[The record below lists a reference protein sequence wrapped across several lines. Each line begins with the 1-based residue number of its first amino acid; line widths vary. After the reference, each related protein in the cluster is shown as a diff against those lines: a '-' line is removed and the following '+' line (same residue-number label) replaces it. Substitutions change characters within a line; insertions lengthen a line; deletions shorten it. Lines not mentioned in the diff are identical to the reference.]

1 MADKKKYD
9 EYLYYLGTLLKQEDF
24 YSDLTDSIAQGKNSF
39 QVSQRFQKQIFDESW
54 IDTLE
59 DCIVALDT
67 IVRNPRKF
75 IVVEEDIVDISLA
88 RSISVE
94 SVKHLAQ
101 HTNFISSVTKDGMVI
116 PSKILNTSKEESYE
130 IYENRFI
137 YTLLLKTKDFISRR
151 YNLIKQANL
160 NSDQIVVNVS
170 SDFGLEKDSNM
181 SYTMTTT
188 ANMPVETIVGAD
200 DDHSLIDRVERINS
214 IVGSFLASPF
224 AKEMVSCALVRPPIT
239 RTNVILKDP
248 NFKKALVLWQF
259 IESYDKIGFE
269 VETVTETR
277 DLAPAQAEKY
287 RNLIYLNTLVIESM
301 AAQREGELLQEEEKK
316 QDKNVE
322 NEYLTKNIDDFVPD
336 DFPQLH
342 MDLHE
347 IRRLYTTVPGSHN
360 EVPLADLKKMNSA
373 LDRVIRQYKI
383 NEAKEDSLRQ
393 KRLLQQQLKEEEQ
406 LKLEALKQAE
416 KDAKEAE
423 KRRKLEEKERLRAEK
438 AAERAAKAAEKEERD
453 RIRREKQEAHDRVV
467 RAEERLMRLRLCQEE
482 AEMEKRLQAEKERL
496 DAIQRSEEERMETER
511 QLLAEQLEREKAM
524 TYLAPIEGEALLLL
538 RKKEIR
544 RIEEMRQAQEATMQ
558 QLIATHY
565 SDMEA
570 QQKQAIID
578 MEELAELI
586 NFDNVTVTE
595 AEKQEAMQAED
606 INVLT
611 YGAERVNDILNDKQT
626 PEELE
631 ASKSE
636 AVAPVPEV
644 GDYGYEELGQN
655 AEEVIFEL
663 IPEEEPESET
673 VVAEE
678 TAVPEEQAEEIVA
691 ETISTEPKSEGTVG
705 EMGSLDDD
713 WSFIDDLK
721 VDTKAAKPA
730 PEVKFAPVHDKENAA
745 ATKEERK
752 LFKQKQKAEAK
763 AQKEAEKARRE
774 QEKKETKER
783 IKRLDEENKAAAAS
797 SFAPTAPRVKKNA
810 FNPKFTPS
818 AETILAPKANAPV
831 EQKEQAPQTTPITPV
846 PESTQPAAKQSAPT
860 TTSTVSTTTGAPRA
874 RTFIPRSYTPLS
886 VTPDN
891 IHEILGDEKDKK
903 GKKKR

>member
-1 MADKKKYD
+1 MADKKRYD

-24 YSDLTDSIAQGKNSF
+24 YSEFSDQIAQGKNSF

-151 YNLIKQANL
+151 YNLIKQSSA
-160 NSDQIVVNVS
+160 NSDQIVVNVT
-170 SDFGLEKDSNM
+170 SDFGLDKDS
-181 SYTMTTT
+181 SVTYTMSTT
-188 ANMPVETIVGAD
+188 ANMPVESVIGTEEN
-200 DDHSLIDRVERINS
+200 HSLLERVERINS

-259 IESYDKIGFE
+259 IESYNKVGFE

-277 DLAPAQAEKY
+277 DLAPTVAEKY
-287 RNLIYLNTLVIESM
+287 RDLIYLNTLVIESM
-301 AAQREGELLQEEEKK
+301 AARAEGGLIEEKELEK
-316 QDKNVE
+316 QKNLE

-347 IRRLYTTVPGSHN
+347 IRRLYTTVPGER
-360 EVPLADLKKMNSA
+360 EVPQDDLRKMNAA

-383 NEAKEDSLRQ
+383 NVAKEDSARQ
-393 KRLLQQQLKEEEQ
+393 KALLKQQLKEEAQ
-406 LKLEALKQAE
+406 LKLEALKQAK
-416 KDAKEAE
+416 KDAAEAE
-423 KRRKLEEKERLRAEK
+423 KRRKQEEKERIRAQKEAEK
-438 AAERAAKAAEKEERD
+438 ALKQAQKEEEE
-453 RIRREKQEAHDRVV
+453 RIRREKRETHDRIV

-482 AEMEKRLQAEKERL
+482 AEMELRLAAEKERL
-496 DAIQRSEEERMETER
+496 DAIQRSEQERMETEKR
-511 QLLAEQLEREKAM
+511 LLAEQLEREKAM
-524 TYLAPIEGEALLLL
+524 TYIAPIEGEALLLL

-544 RIEEMRQAQEATMQ
+544 RIEEMRKEQENTMQ

-570 QQKQAIID
+570 QQRQAIID
-578 MEELAELI
+578 MEELAQLI
-586 NFDNVTVTE
+586 NFDNISVTE
-595 AEKQEAMQAED
+595 QERRDAMEAED
-606 INVLT
+606 VNVLT
-611 YGAERVNDILNDKQT
+611 YGKEEINEVLNDKLT

-631 ASKSE
+631 KEKQE
-636 AVAPVPEV
+636 AVAPTPEV
-644 GDYGYEELGQN
+644 GDYGYTELGQN
-655 AEEVIFEL
+655 AEEVVFDFVPEQE
-663 IPEEEPESET
+663 PEETPAEEA
-673 VVAEE
+673 VAESQ
-678 TAVPEEQAEEIVA
+678 PEQTEAEPVEEESA
-691 ETISTEPKSEGTVG
+691 ASTDE
-705 EMGSLDDD
+705 
-713 WSFIDDLK
+713 WSFIDNLTVDESTAAPTPVVDLS
-721 VDTKAAKPA
+721 KP
-730 PEVKFAPVHDKENAA
+730 EDKENVPTTLSQRWANW
-745 ATKEERK
+745 KKRR
-752 LFKQKQKAEAK
+752 AEAK
-763 AQKEAEKARRE
+763 AKKAEEKARRE
-774 QEKKETKER
+774 QEKKERKER
-783 IKRLDEENKAAAAS
+783 LKKLEEENKAAAAA
-797 SFAPTAPRVKKNA
+797 SFAPTEPRKKS
-810 FNPKFTPS
+810 NPYTPT
-818 AETILAPKANAPV
+818 AQEILAP
-831 EQKEQAPQTTPITPV
+831 QAMPKPTEEPQVVKPEATIT
-846 PESTQPAAKQSAPT
+846 ESGHSENGTA
-860 TTSTVSTTTGAPRA
+860 RA
-874 RTFIPRSYTPLS
+874 RTFIPRSYTPIS
-886 VTPDN
+886 ITPDN
-891 IHEILGDEKDKK
+891 VHDVLGD
-903 GKKKR
+903 KKKKK

>member
-9 EYLYYLGTLLKQEDF
+9 EYLYYLSTLLKQEDF
-24 YSDLTDSIAQGKNSF
+24 YTDFSDQIQQGKNSF

-137 YTLLLKTKDFISRR
+137 YTLLLKTKDFIGRR
-151 YNLIKQANL
+151 YNLIKQASA
-160 NSDQIVVNVS
+160 NSDQIVVNVT
-170 SDFGLEKDSNM
+170 SDFGLDKDSNIT
-181 SYTMTTT
+181 YTMSTT
-188 ANMPVETIVGAD
+188 ANMPVESVVGTEEN
-200 DDHSLIDRVERINS
+200 HSLLERVERINS
-214 IVGSFLASPF
+214 IVGSFLGSPF

-259 IESYDKIGFE
+259 IESYNKVGFE

-277 DLAPAQAEKY
+277 DLAPSVAEKY
-287 RNLIYLNTLVIESM
+287 RDLIYLNTLVIESM
-301 AAQREGELLQEEEKK
+301 AARSEGGLVEEKELEK
-316 QDKNVE
+316 QKNVE

-347 IRRLYTTVPGSHN
+347 IRRLYTTVPGER
-360 EVPLADLKKMNSA
+360 EVPQEDIRKMNAA

-383 NEAKEDSLRQ
+383 NTAKEDSARQ
-393 KRLLQQQLKEEEQ
+393 KALLKQQLKEEAE
-406 LKLEALKQAE
+406 LKLEALRQAK

-423 KRRKLEEKERLRAEK
+423 IRRKQEEKERIRAQKEAEK
-438 AAERAAKAAEKEERD
+438 AAKQAQKEEAERIRKEKREMHD
-453 RIRREKQEAHDRVV
+453 RIV

-482 AEMEKRLQAEKERL
+482 AEMEKRLAAEKERL

-524 TYLAPIEGEALLLL
+524 TYIAPIEGEALLLL

-544 RIEEMRQAQEATMQ
+544 RIEEMRREQENTMQ

-578 MEELAELI
+578 MEELAQLI
-586 NFDNVTVTE
+586 NFDNVAVTE
-595 AEKQEAMQAED
+595 QEREEAMQAED

-611 YGAERVNDILNDKQT
+611 YGKEKVNEILNDQLT
-626 PEELE
+626 QEELE
-631 ASKSE
+631 KE
-636 AVAPVPEV
+636 KENAVAPTPEV
-644 GDYGYEELGQN
+644 GDYGYTELGQN
-655 AEEVIFEL
+655 AEEVVFDFVPEAEPEPEPEPEAA
-663 IPEEEPESET
+663 PEETPAEP
-673 VVAEE
+673 VAEE
-678 TAVPEEQAEEIVA
+678 GEEALAE
-691 ETISTEPKSEGTVG
+691 
-705 EMGSLDDD
+705 DD
-713 WSFIDDLK
+713 WSFIDSLDAGQASGSAEP
-721 VDTKAAKPA
+721 VAKPKIIV
-730 PEVKFAPVHDKENAA
+730 PEDRENTATTAKERREL
-745 ATKEERK
+745 KKQRK
-752 LFKQKQKAEAK
+752 LE
-763 AQKEAEKARRE
+763 EKARKAEEKHRRE
-774 QEKKETKER
+774 MEKKERKER
-783 IKRLDEENKAAAAS
+783 LKKLEEENRAAAAAS
-797 SFAPTAPRVKKNA
+797 FAPTTPKKSA
-810 FNPKFTPS
+810 NPYTPT
-818 AETILAPKANAPV
+818 AQEILAP
-831 EQKEQAPQTTPITPV
+831 QQAPAQQ
-846 PESTQPAAKQSAPT
+846 PEQNKPKAPDVTINASGGNNGGAARP
-860 TTSTVSTTTGAPRA
+860 
-874 RTFIPRSYTPLS
+874 RTFIPRSYTPIS

-891 IHEILGDEKDKK
+891 VHDLIGDKKKDKK
-903 GKKKR
+903 K

>member
-9 EYLYYLGTLLKQEDF
+9 EYLYYLSTLLKQEDF
-24 YSDLTDSIAQGKNSF
+24 YTDFSDQIQQGKNSF
-39 QVSQRFQKQIFDESW
+39 QISQRFQKQIFDESW

-137 YTLLLKTKDFISRR
+137 YTLLLKTKDFIGRR
-151 YNLIKQANL
+151 YNLIKQASA
-160 NSDQIVVNVS
+160 NSDQIVVNVT
-170 SDFGLEKDSNM
+170 SDFGLDKDSNIT
-181 SYTMTTT
+181 YTMSTT
-188 ANMPVETIVGAD
+188 ANMPVESVVGTEEN
-200 DDHSLIDRVERINS
+200 HSLLERVERINS

-259 IESYDKIGFE
+259 IESYNKVGFE

-277 DLAPAQAEKY
+277 DLAPSVAEKY
-287 RNLIYLNTLVIESM
+287 RDLIYLNTLVIESM
-301 AAQREGELLQEEEKK
+301 AARSEGGLVEEKELEK
-316 QDKNVE
+316 QKNVE

-347 IRRLYTTVPGSHN
+347 IRRLYTTVPGER
-360 EVPLADLKKMNSA
+360 EVPQDDLRKMNAA

-383 NEAKEDSLRQ
+383 NTAKEDSARQ
-393 KRLLQQQLKEEEQ
+393 KALLKQQLKEEEE
-406 LKLEALKQAE
+406 LKLEALRQAK

-423 KRRKLEEKERLRAEK
+423 IRRKQEEKERIRAQKEAEK
-438 AAERAAKAAEKEERD
+438 AAKQAQKEEAERIRKEKREMHD
-453 RIRREKQEAHDRVV
+453 RIV

-482 AEMEKRLQAEKERL
+482 AEMEKRLAAEKERL
-496 DAIQRSEEERMETER
+496 EAIQRSEEERMATER

-524 TYLAPIEGEALLLL
+524 TYIAPIEGEALLLL

-544 RIEEMRQAQEATMQ
+544 KIEEMRRDQENTMQ

-578 MEELAELI
+578 MEELAQLI
-586 NFDNVTVTE
+586 NFDNVAVTE
-595 AEKQEAMQAED
+595 QEREEAMKAED

-611 YGAERVNDILNDKQT
+611 YGKEEVNKILNEPST

-631 ASKSE
+631 KEKAE
-636 AVAPVPEV
+636 AVAPTPEV
-644 GDYGYEELGQN
+644 GDYGYTELGQD
-655 AEEVIFEL
+655 AEEVVFDIVPEAEPKEEAPAEEAA
-663 IPEEEPESET
+663 PEETPAEGAVGSEEEA
-673 VVAEE
+673 VEEAE
-678 TAVPEEQAEEIVA
+678 
-691 ETISTEPKSEGTVG
+691 
-705 EMGSLDDD
+705 DD
-713 WSFIDDLK
+713 WSFIDSLD
-721 VDTKAAKPA
+721 VGTEPSAPAETKAAPRELTA
-730 PEVKFAPVHDKENAA
+730 
-745 ATKEERK
+745 EERENIATTAK
-752 LFKQKQKAEAK
+752 ERRELKKQRKAE
-763 AQKEAEKARRE
+763 EKARKIAEKVRQE
-774 QEKKETKER
+774 QEKKERKER
-783 IKRLDEENKAAAAS
+783 LKKLEEENKAAAAA
-797 SFAPTAPRVKKNA
+797 SFAPTAPRKSA
-810 FNPKFTPS
+810 NPYTPT
-818 AETILAPKANAPV
+818 AQEILAPKA
-831 EQKEQAPQTTPITPV
+831 QQ
-846 PESTQPAAKQSAPT
+846 PEETKPAAPEANVK
-860 TTSTVSTTTGAPRA
+860 TSSGAAQGAARP
-874 RTFIPRSYTPLS
+874 RTFIPRSYTPIS

-891 IHEILGDEKDKK
+891 VHDVLGDKKKDKK
-903 GKKKR
+903 K

>member
-1 MADKKKYD
+1 MADKKRYD

-24 YSDLTDSIAQGKNSF
+24 YSEFSDQIAQGKNSF

-151 YNLIKQANL
+151 YNLIKQANA
-160 NSDQIVVNVS
+160 NSDQIVVNVT
-170 SDFGLEKDSNM
+170 SDFGLDKDSNIT
-181 SYTMTTT
+181 YTMSTT
-188 ANMPVETIVGAD
+188 ANMPVESVVGTAE
-200 DDHSLIDRVERINS
+200 DHTLIERVERINS

-259 IESYDKIGFE
+259 IESYNKVGFE

-277 DLAPAQAEKY
+277 DLAPAVAEKY
-287 RNLIYLNTLVIESM
+287 RDLIYLNTLVIESM
-301 AAQREGELLQEEEKK
+301 AARAEGGIIEEKELEK
-316 QDKNVE
+316 QKNLE

-347 IRRLYTTVPGSHN
+347 IRRLYTTVPGER
-360 EVPLADLKKMNSA
+360 EVPQEDLRKMNAA

-383 NEAKEDSLRQ
+383 NVAKEDSARQ
-393 KRLLQQQLKEEEQ
+393 KALLKQQLKEEEQ
-406 LKLEALKQAE
+406 LKLEALRQAQKE
-416 KDAKEAE
+416 AKEAE
-423 KRRKLEEKERLRAEK
+423 QRRKQEEKERIRAQKEAEK
-438 AAERAAKAAEKEERD
+438 AQKEAEKAEKE
-453 RIRREKQEAHDRVV
+453 RIRREKREAHDRIV

-482 AEMEKRLQAEKERL
+482 AEMEKRLAAEKERL
-496 DAIQRSEEERMETER
+496 DAIRRSEEERMATER

-524 TYLAPIEGEALLLL
+524 TYIAPIEGEALLLL

-544 RIEEMRQAQEATMQ
+544 KIEEMRREQENTMQ
-558 QLIATHY
+558 QLISTHY

-578 MEELAELI
+578 MEELAQLI
-586 NFDNVTVTE
+586 NFDNVAVTE
-595 AEKQEAMQAED
+595 QERVEAMQAED
-606 INVLT
+606 VNVLT
-611 YGAERVNDILNDKQT
+611 YGKEQINEILNDKLD
-626 PEELE
+626 EEALE
-631 ASKSE
+631 KEKEE
-636 AVAPVPEV
+636 AVAPTPEV
-644 GDYGYEELGQN
+644 GDYGYTELGQD
-655 AEEVIFEL
+655 AEEVIFDL
-663 IPEEEPESET
+663 VPEEEPEEAPVEEESAPEEEA
-673 VVAEE
+673 VAEE
-678 TAVPEEQAEEIVA
+678 EEK
-691 ETISTEPKSEGTVG
+691 EPAMPGDEAALPS
-705 EMGSLDDD
+705 DDED
-713 WSFIDDLK
+713 WSFIDELK
-721 VDTKAAKPA
+721 VDEKDKKKPVNVDLSA
-730 PEVKFAPVHDKENAA
+730 PEDRENVAT
-745 ATKEERK
+745 TKEERK
-752 LFKQKQKAEAK
+752 AYKLRMKAEAK
-763 AQKEAEKARRE
+763 AKKEEEKQRRE
-774 QEKKETKER
+774 REKIEQKER
-783 IKRLDEENKAAAAS
+783 IKRLEEENKAAATA
-797 SFAPTAPRVKKNA
+797 SFAPTAPRPKKQQ
-810 FNPKFTPS
+810 NPLTPS
-818 AETILAPKANAPV
+818 AAEILAPKPS
-831 EQKEQAPQTTPITPV
+831 APQQEV
-846 PESTQPAAKQSAPT
+846 KQTQNAAPT
-860 TTSTVSTTTGAPRA
+860 ITASGGTGAPRQ

-886 VTPDN
+886 VTPEN
-891 IHEILGDEKDKK
+891 IHEVLGDKDKK
-903 GKKKR
+903 KKDKKK

>member
-1 MADKKKYD
+1 MADKKRYD
-9 EYLYYLGTLLKQEDF
+9 EYLYYLSTILKQEDF
-24 YSDLTDSIAQGKNSF
+24 YSEFSDQIMQGKNSF

-137 YTLLLKTKDFISRR
+137 YTLLLKTKDFIGRR
-151 YNLIKQANL
+151 YNLIKQASA
-160 NSDQIVVNVS
+160 NSDQIVVNVT
-170 SDFGLEKDSNM
+170 SDFGLDKDSNIT
-181 SYTMTTT
+181 YTMSTT
-188 ANMPVETIVGAD
+188 ANMPVESVIGTEEN
-200 DDHSLIDRVERINS
+200 HSLLERVERINS

-259 IESYDKIGFE
+259 IESYNKVGFE

-277 DLAPAQAEKY
+277 DLAPSVAEKY
-287 RNLIYLNTLVIESM
+287 RDLIYLNTLVIESM
-301 AAQREGELLQEEEKK
+301 AAKAEGGLIEEKELEK
-316 QDKNVE
+316 QKNVE
-322 NEYLTKNIDDFVPD
+322 NEYVTKNIDDFVPD

-347 IRRLYTTVPGSHN
+347 IRRLYTTVPG
-360 EVPLADLKKMNSA
+360 EREIPQDDIRKMNAA

-383 NEAKEDSLRQ
+383 NTAKEDSARQ
-393 KRLLQQQLKEEEQ
+393 KALLKQQLKEEEQ
-406 LKLEALKQAE
+406 LKLEALRQAK

-423 KRRKLEEKERLRAEK
+423 IRRKQEEKERIRAQKEAEK
-438 AAERAAKAAEKEERD
+438 AAKQAQKEEAERIRKEKREMHD
-453 RIRREKQEAHDRVV
+453 RIV

-482 AEMEKRLQAEKERL
+482 AEMEKRLAAEKERL

-524 TYLAPIEGEALLLL
+524 TYIAPIEGEALLLL

-544 RIEEMRQAQEATMQ
+544 RIEEMRREQENTMQ

-578 MEELAELI
+578 MEELAQLI
-586 NFDNVTVTE
+586 NFDNVAVTE
-595 AEKQEAMQAED
+595 QEREEAMQAED

-611 YGAERVNDILNDKQT
+611 YGKEKVNEILNDQLT
-626 PEELE
+626 QEELE
-631 ASKSE
+631 KE
-636 AVAPVPEV
+636 KENAVAPTPEV
-644 GDYGYEELGQN
+644 GDYGYTELGQN
-655 AEEVIFEL
+655 AEEVVFDFVPEAEPEPEPEPEAA
-663 IPEEEPESET
+663 PEETPAEP
-673 VVAEE
+673 VAEE
-678 TAVPEEQAEEIVA
+678 GEEVLAE
-691 ETISTEPKSEGTVG
+691 
-705 EMGSLDDD
+705 DD
-713 WSFIDDLK
+713 WSFIDSLDAGQASGG
-721 VDTKAAKPA
+721 TEPAAKPKIIV
-730 PEVKFAPVHDKENAA
+730 PEDRENTATTAKERREL
-745 ATKEERK
+745 KKQRK
-752 LFKQKQKAEAK
+752 LE
-763 AQKEAEKARRE
+763 EKARKAEEKHRRE
-774 QEKKETKER
+774 MEKKERKER
-783 IKRLDEENKAAAAS
+783 LKKLEEENRAAAAAS
-797 SFAPTAPRVKKNA
+797 FAPTTPKKSA
-810 FNPKFTPS
+810 NPYTPT
-818 AETILAPKANAPV
+818 AQEILAP
-831 EQKEQAPQTTPITPV
+831 QQAPAQQ
-846 PESTQPAAKQSAPT
+846 PEQNKPKAPDVTINASGGNNGGAARP
-860 TTSTVSTTTGAPRA
+860 
-874 RTFIPRSYTPLS
+874 RTFIPRSYTPIS

-891 IHEILGDEKDKK
+891 VHDLIGDKKKDKK
-903 GKKKR
+903 K

>member
-1 MADKKKYD
+1 MADKKRYD
-9 EYLYYLGTLLKQEDF
+9 EYLYYLSTLLKQEDF
-24 YSDLTDSIAQGKNSF
+24 YSDFSDQILQGKNSF
-39 QVSQRFQKQIFDESW
+39 QISQRFQKQIFDESW

-137 YTLLLKTKDFISRR
+137 YTLLLKTKDFIGRR
-151 YNLIKQANL
+151 YNLIKQASA
-160 NSDQIVVNVS
+160 NSDQIVVNVT
-170 SDFGLEKDSNM
+170 SDFGLDKDSNIT
-181 SYTMTTT
+181 YTMSTT
-188 ANMPVETIVGAD
+188 ANMPVESVIGTEEN
-200 DDHSLIDRVERINS
+200 HSLLERVERINS

-259 IESYDKIGFE
+259 IESYNKVGFE

-277 DLAPAQAEKY
+277 DLAPSVAEKY
-287 RNLIYLNTLVIESM
+287 RDLIYLNTLVIESM
-301 AAQREGELLQEEEKK
+301 AAKAEGGLIEEKELEK
-316 QDKNVE
+316 QKNVE
-322 NEYLTKNIDDFVPD
+322 NEYVTKNIDDFVPD

-347 IRRLYTTVPGSHN
+347 IRRLYTTVPG
-360 EVPLADLKKMNSA
+360 EREIPQDDIRKMNAA

-383 NEAKEDSLRQ
+383 NTAKEDSARQ
-393 KRLLQQQLKEEEQ
+393 KALLKQQLKEEEQ
-406 LKLEALKQAE
+406 LKLEALRQAK

-423 KRRKLEEKERLRAEK
+423 IRRKQEEKERIRAQKEAEK
-438 AAERAAKAAEKEERD
+438 AAKQAQKEEAERIRKEKREMHD
-453 RIRREKQEAHDRVV
+453 RIV

-482 AEMEKRLQAEKERL
+482 AEMEKRLAAEKERL
-496 DAIQRSEEERMETER
+496 DAIQRSEVERMETER

-524 TYLAPIEGEALLLL
+524 TYIAPIEGEALLLL

-544 RIEEMRQAQEATMQ
+544 RIEEMRREQENTMQ

-578 MEELAELI
+578 MEELAQLI
-586 NFDNVTVTE
+586 NFDNVAVTE
-595 AEKQEAMQAED
+595 QEREEAMKAED

-611 YGAERVNDILNDKQT
+611 YGKEKVNEILNDQLT
-626 PEELE
+626 PAELE
-631 ASKSE
+631 KE
-636 AVAPVPEV
+636 KENAVAPTPEV
-644 GDYGYEELGQN
+644 GDYGYTELGQN
-655 AEEVIFEL
+655 AEEVVFDFVPEAEPEPEPEQEAA
-663 IPEEEPESET
+663 PEETPEEP
-673 VVAEE
+673 VAEE
-678 TAVPEEQAEEIVA
+678 GDEVNVE
-691 ETISTEPKSEGTVG
+691 
-705 EMGSLDDD
+705 DD
-713 WSFIDDLK
+713 WSFIDSLD
-721 VDTKAAKPA
+721 VGSSDTAASTEAAARPA
-730 PEVKFAPVHDKENAA
+730 PRIITPEDRENTATTAKERREL
-745 ATKEERK
+745 KKQRK
-752 LFKQKQKAEAK
+752 LE
-763 AQKEAEKARRE
+763 EKARKAEEKHRRE
-774 QEKKETKER
+774 LEKQERKER
-783 IKRLDEENKAAAAS
+783 LKKLEEENKAAAAA
-797 SFAPTAPRVKKNA
+797 SFAPTTPKKSA
-810 FNPKFTPS
+810 NPYTPT
-818 AETILAPKANAPV
+818 AQEILAPQPEQNKPKTPDVTINASGGANNG
-831 EQKEQAPQTTPITPV
+831 
-846 PESTQPAAKQSAPT
+846 AARP
-860 TTSTVSTTTGAPRA
+860 
-874 RTFIPRSYTPLS
+874 RTFIPRSYTPIS

-891 IHEILGDEKDKK
+891 VHDLIGDKKKDKK
-903 GKKKR
+903 K

>member
-1 MADKKKYD
+1 MADKKRYD

-24 YSDLTDSIAQGKNSF
+24 YSDFSDQILQGKNSF
-39 QVSQRFQKQIFDESW
+39 QISQRFQKQIFDESW

-137 YTLLLKTKDFISRR
+137 YTLLLKTKDFIGRR
-151 YNLIKQANL
+151 YNLIKQASA
-160 NSDQIVVNVS
+160 NSDQIVVNVT
-170 SDFGLEKDSNM
+170 SDFGLDKDS
-181 SYTMTTT
+181 SITYTMSTT
-188 ANMPVETIVGAD
+188 ANMPVESVIGTEEN
-200 DDHSLIDRVERINS
+200 HSLLERVERINS

-259 IESYDKIGFE
+259 IESYNKVGFE

-277 DLAPAQAEKY
+277 DLAPSVAEKY
-287 RNLIYLNTLVIESM
+287 RDLIYLNTLVIESM
-301 AAQREGELLQEEEKK
+301 AAKAEGGLIEEKELEK
-316 QDKNVE
+316 QKNVE
-322 NEYLTKNIDDFVPD
+322 NEYVTKNIDDFVPD

-347 IRRLYTTVPGSHN
+347 IRRLYTTVPG
-360 EVPLADLKKMNSA
+360 EREIPQDDIRKMNAA

-383 NEAKEDSLRQ
+383 NTAKEDSARQ
-393 KRLLQQQLKEEEQ
+393 KALLKQQLKEEEQ
-406 LKLEALKQAE
+406 LKLEALRQAK

-423 KRRKLEEKERLRAEK
+423 IRRKQEEKERIRAQKEAEK
-438 AAERAAKAAEKEERD
+438 AAKQAQKEEAERIRKEKREMHD
-453 RIRREKQEAHDRVV
+453 RIV

-482 AEMEKRLQAEKERL
+482 AEMEKRLAAEKERL
-496 DAIQRSEEERMETER
+496 DAIQRSEVERMETER

-524 TYLAPIEGEALLLL
+524 TYIAPIEGEALLLL

-544 RIEEMRQAQEATMQ
+544 RIEEMRREQENTMQ

-578 MEELAELI
+578 MEELAQLI
-586 NFDNVTVTE
+586 NFDNVAVTE
-595 AEKQEAMQAED
+595 QEREEAMQAED

-611 YGAERVNDILNDKQT
+611 YGKEKVNEILNDQLT
-626 PEELE
+626 QDELE
-631 ASKSE
+631 KE
-636 AVAPVPEV
+636 KENAVAPTPEV
-644 GDYGYEELGQN
+644 GDYGYTELGQN
-655 AEEVIFEL
+655 AEEVVFDFVPEAEPEPEPEQEAA
-663 IPEEEPESET
+663 PEETPEEPA
-673 VVAEE
+673 AEE
-678 TAVPEEQAEEIVA
+678 VDEA
-691 ETISTEPKSEGTVG
+691 TV
-705 EMGSLDDD
+705 EDD
-713 WSFIDDLK
+713 WSFIDSLDAGQ
-721 VDTKAAKPA
+721 TGAAASTEAAARPA
-730 PEVKFAPVHDKENAA
+730 PRPITPEDRENTATTAKERREL
-745 ATKEERK
+745 KKQRK
-752 LFKQKQKAEAK
+752 LE
-763 AQKEAEKARRE
+763 EKARKAEEKHRRE
-774 QEKKETKER
+774 LEKKERKER
-783 IKRLDEENKAAAAS
+783 LKKLEEENKAAAAA
-797 SFAPTAPRVKKNA
+797 SFAPTAPKKSA
-810 FNPKFTPS
+810 NPYTPT
-818 AETILAPKANAPV
+818 AQEILAPQPEQNKPKAPDVTINASGG
-831 EQKEQAPQTTPITPV
+831 ANNG
-846 PESTQPAAKQSAPT
+846 AARP
-860 TTSTVSTTTGAPRA
+860 
-874 RTFIPRSYTPLS
+874 RTFIPRSYTPIS

-891 IHEILGDEKDKK
+891 VHDLIGDKKKDKK
-903 GKKKR
+903 K

>member
-1 MADKKKYD
+1 MADKKRYD
-9 EYLYYLGTLLKQEDF
+9 EYLYYLSTLLKQEDF
-24 YSDLTDSIAQGKNSF
+24 YSEFSDQIAQGKNSF

-151 YNLIKQANL
+151 YNLIKQANA
-160 NSDQIVVNVS
+160 NSDQIVVNVT
-170 SDFGLEKDSNM
+170 SDFGLDKDSNIT
-181 SYTMTTT
+181 YTMSTT
-188 ANMPVETIVGAD
+188 ANMPVESVVGTTE
-200 DDHSLIDRVERINS
+200 DHSLLERVERINS

-259 IESYDKIGFE
+259 IESYNKVGFE

-277 DLAPAQAEKY
+277 DLAPAVAEKY
-287 RNLIYLNTLVIESM
+287 RDLIYLNTLVIESM
-301 AAQREGELLQEEEKK
+301 AARAEGGIIEEKELEK
-316 QDKNVE
+316 QKNLE

-347 IRRLYTTVPGSHN
+347 IRRLYTTVPGDR
-360 EVPLADLKKMNSA
+360 EIPQDDLRKMNAA

-383 NEAKEDSLRQ
+383 NVAKEDSARQ
-393 KRLLQQQLKEEEQ
+393 KALLKQQLKEEEQ
-406 LKLEALKQAE
+406 LKLEALKQAQ

-423 KRRKLEEKERLRAEK
+423 KRRKQEEKERIRAQKEAEK
-438 AAERAAKAAEKEERD
+438 ALKEAEKAEKE
-453 RIRREKQEAHDRVV
+453 RIRREKREAHDRIV
-467 RAEERLMRLRLCQEE
+467 RSEERLMRLRLCQEE
-482 AEMEKRLQAEKERL
+482 AEMEKRVAAEKERL
-496 DAIQRSEEERMETER
+496 EAIQRSEEERMATEK

-524 TYLAPIEGEALLLL
+524 TYIAPIEGEALLLL

-544 RIEEMRQAQEATMQ
+544 RIEELRRAQENTMQ

-578 MEELAELI
+578 MEELAQLI
-586 NFDNVTVTE
+586 NFDNVAVSE
-595 AEKQEAMQAED
+595 QERAEAMQAED

-611 YGAERVNDILNDKQT
+611 YGKEKINDILNDKLD
-626 PEELE
+626 EEALE
-631 ASKSE
+631 KEKAE

-644 GDYGYEELGQN
+644 GDYGYTELGQD
-655 AEEVIFEL
+655 AEEVVFDL
-663 IPEEEPESET
+663 VPEEESKET
-673 VVAEE
+673 QAEPQEGAPATEE
-678 TAVPEEQAEEIVA
+678 TEEVKEPVP
-691 ETISTEPKSEGTVG
+691 GD
-705 EMGSLDDD
+705 GSVIPSSDED
-713 WSFIDDLK
+713 WSFIDELD
-721 VDTKAAKPA
+721 VDEKDKKAVTNVNLS
-730 PEVKFAPVHDKENAA
+730 EPVDRENIE
-745 ATKEERK
+745 TSKEERK
-752 LFKQKQKAEAK
+752 AYKQKMKEEAK
-763 AQKEAEKARRE
+763 AKKEEEKRRRE
-774 QEKKETKER
+774 QEKQEQKER
-783 IKRLDEENKAAAAS
+783 LKRLEEENKVAETA
-797 SFAPTAPRVKKNA
+797 SFAPTAPRSKKNQP
-810 FNPKFTPS
+810 NPFTPTA
-818 AETILAPKANAPV
+818 AEILAPKAPI
-831 EQKEQAPQTTPITPV
+831 EPIQEKKEQENTPV
-846 PESTQPAAKQSAPT
+846 ATITAT
-860 TTSTVSTTTGAPRA
+860 GGTGAARP
-874 RTFIPRSYTPLS
+874 RTFVPRSYTPIS
-886 VTPDN
+886 VTPEN
-891 IHEILGDEKDKK
+891 VHEILGDKDKK
-903 GKKKR
+903 KKDKKRK